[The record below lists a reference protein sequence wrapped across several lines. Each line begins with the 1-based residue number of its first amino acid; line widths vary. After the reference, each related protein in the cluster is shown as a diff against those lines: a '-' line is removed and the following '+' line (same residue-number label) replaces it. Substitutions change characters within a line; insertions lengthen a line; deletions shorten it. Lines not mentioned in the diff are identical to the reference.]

1 MDRPDNLL
9 AVHPARSGGRAH
21 RMRLVLTVNYSPWS
35 RFCGGGQRSTHRLAE
50 ALSRRGHRVSVVY
63 TKPPWERV
71 TVPDGLPYDVHWA
84 GFFGLRSHPDAP
96 FRIFNAW
103 TVAKAVATILA
114 REPVDIV
121 HSQGEEGAL
130 LPRLRDRVGGFRVVV
145 TSRYP
150 AFSNRPSPKFL
161 ALGHLVRHADTCC
174 VTSRANRELLSR
186 FFDLDPRQTRVVP
199 NGIDPEF
206 LGVTRQ
212 ASARN
217 GPIVFFGRVEKNKGV
232 DTLIEALAKLRDQAF
247 LSALIIGRGTWQR
260 AARVHAKRFAV
271 ADRVDFRGWL
281 DSSTLASTL
290 ATARLAVLPSRDES
304 FGNAIVE
311 AMGAGVPVLSTRAGS
326 IPEVTDDGQAAM
338 LVPASDADQL
348 ARAIAFLVRN
358 PDEAEALGRKG
369 RSFAAHA
376 FSWSSAASLY
386 EQIYT
391 ELVDR
396 SAPRNWCG

>member
-1 MDRPDNLL
+1 MDRPKDLP
-9 AVHPARSGGRAH
+9 AVTERSGDPAR

-71 TVPDGLPYDVHWA
+71 TAPECLPYDVHWA

-96 FRIFNAW
+96 FRVFNAW
-103 TVAKAVATILA
+103 TVARTVAAIVT
-114 REPVDIV
+114 REPVEVV

-130 LPRLRDRVGGFRVVV
+130 LPRLRDRRGGFRVVV

-150 AFSNRPSPKFL
+150 AFSNRPSPKLL
-161 ALGHLVRHADTCC
+161 ALGHLIRHADARC
-174 VTSRANRELLSR
+174 VTSRANRELLTR
-186 FFDLDPRQTRVVP
+186 FFAVDPRETHVVP

-206 LGVTRQ
+206 LRVTRQ
-212 ASARN
+212 AGARN

-232 DTLIEALAKLRDQAF
+232 DTLIEALAKLRDQLA

-260 AARVHAKRFAV
+260 TARAHAKRLGV
-271 ADRVDFRGWL
+271 ADRVEFRGWL
-281 DSSTLASTL
+281 DSSALASTL

-338 LVPASDADQL
+338 LVPASDADHL

-358 PDEAEALGRKG
+358 PEEAEALGRKG
-369 RSFAAHA
+369 RSFAARA

-386 EQIYT
+386 ERIYA
-391 ELVDR
+391 ELLDG
-396 SAPRNWCG
+396 SAPRSRVG